1 MLEIE
6 PMYLNPGRIRNNVRI
21 IRRDRSEIASEMK
34 TGSWFYDLEPGYGVP
49 EIGRLIDVISQLDES
64 EAVFRLAAAGH
75 APDFVFK
82 FSSGRNLLEVRD
94 VETGEMLYKA
104 PDGK

>member
-6 PMYLNPGRIRNNVRI
+6 PMYLNPDGIRNNVRI

-49 EIGRLIDVISQLDES
+49 EIGHLIDGISQLNES
-64 EAVFRLAAAGH
+64 EAIFRLASAGH

-82 FSSGRNLLEVRD
+82 FDSGRNLLEVQD